1 MRLKKLENL
10 PTLGQGGGIFFP
22 LFCTLPKE
30 KSGDDDIWGWDWKC
44 WRRAKLAQPIP
55 ESAVSNPSA
64 GVQMYTSGQ
73 YVNIPCMF
81 NPTRVHCQYL
91 STMFSQIKIWDG
103 NFIGEA
109 MVIGGHNVP
118 MSTRHCLVQIFTV
131 QLFFSYCD
139 PQVPLSNA
147 PIIICPDSSLF
158 SFRLLWLQDCGV
170 FSSRFTDA
178 IILQGPGRFK
188 DYLHVISDTKI
199 KSRWMTC
206 EHIFYILR
214 PPFKQSYVSGPGHV
228 PLLGSTVGWGKCK
241 KC

>member
-1 MRLKKLENL
+1 MAII
-10 PTLGQGGGIFFP
+10 P
-22 LFCTLPKE
+22 
-30 KSGDDDIWGWDWKC
+30 
-44 WRRAKLAQPIP
+44 P
-55 ESAVSNPSA
+55 ESSTTSSNPSA

-199 KSRWMTC
+199 KSNQGEWSVNIYSTFLGHPSSRAMWVALDMCHCWVARWVEESVKSVLKDSAFQG
-206 EHIFYILR
+206 EHGRLGMWVLSVIWRWLLCCFVSCLR
-214 PPFKQSYVSGPGHV
+214 CVNCLDFN
-228 PLLGSTVGWGKCK
+228 
-241 KC
+241 